1 MAAEDGGVEV
11 LDEEFLFHLSR
22 GADLLAQGDPGGAR
36 AALERALKLRHDD
49 GQALGLLGQALYRL
63 GRYEEAA
70 VPWQRLVD
78 ENPAEV
84 GARVNLGLAFLKAKR
99 WGDAAKHLEIALDLN
114 PQHQK
119 AMGYL
124 GLALLQ
130 GDDPARARGW
140 FASAGQEQMVA
151 RCDQLLASR
160 RAAELAEPVP
170 PFPAPSAPVEAIAGA
185 PAEAT
190 TASTLEAAPAPPSA
204 EAPAEAPPAGE
215 HVWPSDA
222 EAAEVAEGGPAP
234 EPPPEPFA
242 DAGPV
247 ADAAPPDEQTT
258 PPEEPSAEARQEEP
272 ASGPDEAA
280 LQVAEEAARP
290 ALDGPSEWGEAPGAI
305 GLEGPAGAY
314 DEGAGFEA
322 AGVGAGPDLGAAGP
336 SPSDEGAAERDEPS
350 FAGDDQA
357 PAARPDRTQLLYPTL
372 DEGFPEPVL
381 GGEPEAAGWQA
392 GGPAEE
398 SGAPV
403 PDVGLEAAQEPPGL
417 DVPVDVAEELEPT
430 PAPEPPAAAVA
441 FAGARGAGSE
451 PQLGAY
457 MSERLIAEP
466 AEPFA
471 VADRRLRVSVRGTV
485 RVRLEGLA
493 AIQGRVDLAGEVK
506 RFRGRPTDQ
515 PFGEGPARLF
525 RATGQG
531 ALLVEARARRLTV
544 LAVGAE
550 AAYLRE
556 EALVGFEDGLAWEN
570 GRVPS
575 AQGGGELNLVLLRGR
590 GRLVLA
596 SAGEPAAVEVAA
608 GVPLRV
614 PLAALLG
621 WTGTLTPQ
629 VLPLL
634 DVDDAPAELAVELTG
649 DGRVLLDPAAA
660 APAGVAP

>member
-49 GQALGLLGQALYRL
+49 VQALGLLGQALYRL
-63 GRYEEAA
+63 GRYEDAA

-119 AMGYL
+119 AMGYV

-130 GDDPARARGW
+130 GGDPARARGW
-140 FASAGQEQMVA
+140 FASAGQDQMVA

-160 RAAELAEPVP
+160 RAAEPAP
-170 PFPAPSAPVEAIAGA
+170 PFPPPSAPVEAIADA
-185 PAEAT
+185 PV
-190 TASTLEAAPAPPSA
+190 EAAPAPPSA
-204 EAPAEAPPAGE
+204 EAPAEEPTASE
-215 HVWPSDA
+215 HVWPSDDELA
-222 EAAEVAEGGPAP
+222 EAGPVP

-242 DAGPV
+242 DAAPV

-280 LQVAEEAARP
+280 LQVAEQAARR

-305 GLEGPAGAY
+305 GLEGPTGAY

-322 AGVGAGPDLGAAGP
+322 AGLGPGPGPDDLGAAGA
-336 SPSDEGAAERDEPS
+336 SPSDEGGGERGEPS

-372 DEGFPEPVL
+372 DEGFPEPAL
-381 GGEPEAAGWQA
+381 GGEPEAAAWRA
-392 GGPAEE
+392 GGPAEAA
-398 SGAPV
+398 GVPAPE
-403 PDVGLEAAQEPPGL
+403 VGPEAAQEPPGGL

-430 PAPEPPAAAVA
+430 PAPEPAPAAL
-441 FAGARGAGSE
+441 AGARGGGSE

-457 MSERLIAEP
+457 MSERLIAAP
-466 AEPFA
+466 AQPFA
-471 VADRRLRVSVRGTV
+471 VAERRLVVSVRGTV

-493 AIQGRVDLAGEVK
+493 AISGRVDLAGEVK

-531 ALLVEARARRLTV
+531 ALLVEGRARRLTV

-629 VLPLL
+629 VLALL
-634 DVDDAPAELAVELTG
+634 DVDDGSAELAVELTG

-660 APAGVAP
+660 APAGVVP